1 MSLSAILASHHSP
14 ELLFR
19 ILAPPIVA
27 YKMWHDSQ
35 TGSAISPL
43 NHLSSLGNFSTELAR
58 VRCDA
63 NTTPDPVDLRPS
75 RSGWV
80 RS

>member
-1 MSLSAILASHHSP
+1 
-14 ELLFR
+14 
-19 ILAPPIVA
+19 
-27 YKMWHDSQ
+27 MWHDSQ

-63 NTTPDPVDLRPS
+63 NTTQIQSICVPAGLDGSVHEYALRRQAKIKIPLWAAKAT
-75 RSGWV
+75 GNGI
-80 RS
+80 